1 MADLHKSIQKYI
13 DIEMPD
19 QKERLKQDIARANL
33 LYPEVKDKLYKYI
46 DNLKSDSILC
56 HGDFHPDNILISN
69 GKLVVIDWMT
79 VTKGNP
85 LADIERTSIIFKY
98 AFIPEDKS
106 FIEINTRIQN
116 DL

>member
-1 MADLHKSIQKYI
+1 M
-13 DIEMPD
+13 
-19 QKERLKQDIARANL
+19 N
-33 LYPEVKDKLYKYI
+33 
-46 DNLKSDSILC
+46 
-56 HGDFHPDNILISN
+56 
-69 GKLVVIDWMT
+69 